1 MLTAEE
7 EIERFIKT
15 YVDRLYFGFSPRPD
29 QPDRFDEQT
38 SFIKSK
44 HPGITLLLGGNGAG
58 TTTCALMKAIRFM
71 IAEQPAPRLAE
82 PCPQEAWHPS
92 RMIRT
97 APVLNCA
104 DSPAL
109 RCLCLCDPDVV
120 LGRRGSGL
128 R

>member
-71 IAEQPAPRLAE
+71 IAEQPAPRPGTPFWFISEGYPMVMSTCWAE
-82 PCPQEAWHPS
+82 KMCS
-92 RMIRT
+92 
-97 APVLNCA
+97 
-104 DSPAL
+104 
-109 RCLCLCDPDVV
+109 
-120 LGRRGSGL
+120 
-128 R
+128 